1 VVRAV
6 EARAVV
12 KAGEVRVVAGLAA
25 EAKAAREA
33 SMEGKAVV
41 VTVEAATALVFGDCG
56 ALATVEARAAG
67 ARVEAAL
74 LVVAAVTVE
83 AVTVTVEA
91 ATARVD
97 GDWLVWLGGGG
108 DGGRDG
114 GGSATQA
121 VVRAVMV
128 A

>member
-1 VVRAV
+1 
-6 EARAVV
+6 
-12 KAGEVRVVAGLAA
+12 
-25 EAKAAREA
+25 
-33 SMEGKAVV
+33 V

-56 ALATVEARAAG
+56 ALATVQAGAAG
-67 ARVEAAL
+67 ARGEAAL
-74 LVVAAVTVE
+74 RVVAAVTVE

-97 GDWLVWLGGGG
+97 GDWLGGGG

>member
-1 VVRAV
+1 
-6 EARAVV
+6 
-12 KAGEVRVVAGLAA
+12 VAGLAA
-25 EAKAAREA
+25 EARVAEEA
-33 SMEGKAVV
+33 SAEGKAAV

-97 GDWLVWLGGGG
+97 GDWLGGGG